1 MRKKMILGSSV
12 ALTLLTSGI
21 VQAQDVVWTPRTA
34 DDVAAD
40 LSQQGHQASYTIKY
54 GDTLST
60 IAKVLGV
67 DVELLG
73 NINQISNLDLIFP
86 GTVLTT
92 TVNENQAVTAL
103 EIQAPARQEAEPAQ
117 ASINLETNQAVINN
131 QVVDLAEVTTSET
144 PAEQPAVEVTAP
156 VAEAPTEVIPE
167 VAETEAEVIEETV
180 PATPVAEA
188 TLTEEVTP
196 EIPVAVEVVEAQPE
210 TTAVETPDSAVT
222 APAPVG
228 AAPSTEPVA
237 SVAPAPA
244 VSEPVVATTPVEA
257 APEVVEKVVETPATT
272 VAPAVTATA
281 QATTFTGSEAG
292 LQPHVVAYKQEVLS
306 AFGSMWVHGYRP
318 DSGDHGKGLALD
330 FMVTDNAALGDQI
343 AAYAASHMAEKK
355 ISYIIWKQRFYAP
368 YESKYGPAYTW
379 NLMEDRGSVTEN
391 HYDHVHISFL
401 P

>member
-60 IAKVLGV
+60 IASVLGV

-73 NINQISNLDLIFP
+73 KINQISNLDLIFP

-92 TVNENQAVTAL
+92 TVNDNQEVTTL
-103 EIQAPARQEAEPAQ
+103 DIQAPASQAAETAQ
-117 ASINLETNQAVINN
+117 ASVNLETNQAVINH
-131 QVVDLAEVTTSET
+131 QVVDLAEVTTAEVSV
-144 PAEQPAVEVTAP
+144 EQPAVEVISP
-156 VAEAPTEVIPE
+156 VTETPTEVIAE
-167 VAETEAEVIEETV
+167 VAETETEVIEETV
-180 PATPVAEA
+180 PVTPVAEA
-188 TLTEEVTP
+188 TVTEEVTP
-196 EIPVAVEVVEAQPE
+196 ETPVAIEVIEAQPE

-222 APAPVG
+222 VPASVEV
-228 AAPSTEPVA
+228 APSTESVA
-237 SVAPAPA
+237 SETSA

-257 APEVVEKVVETPATT
+257 VPDVIEKVVETPATT
-272 VAPAVTATA
+272 TAAPALIATA
-281 QATTFTGSEAG
+281 QAATFTGSEAG

-330 FMVTDNAALGDQI
+330 FMVTDNPALGDQI